1 MKQQIILKIVVDIGM
16 TVMLL
21 LLMTYELIGEAA
33 HEWLGVGI
41 FALFITHHIL
51 NRKWSR
57 SVLKGKYTPLCIWQ
71 TVLVIGILLTIAG
84 SMYSGVILSKHALS
98 FLSIKGG
105 GAFARKIHMVSAY
118 CGFVLMS
125 LHLGFHWSM
134 MMGMARRIIK
144 ELPSAGRWMLRG
156 IAALVAGYGVY
167 AFIRREIGH
176 YMFLQNPYVF
186 FDFEEPLI
194 FFLVDYMAVM
204 ALFVW
209 VSHYFSKAL
218 RYITQKRKTILI
230 IYNRKNLEREF
241 QNKSR
246 QRNRQ

>member
-1 MKQQIILKIVVDIGM
+1 MKHKAILKIAVDIGM

-21 LLMTYELIGEAA
+21 FLMTYGLIGEAA
-33 HEWLGVGI
+33 HEWLGIGMFV
-41 FALFITHHIL
+41 LFIIHHIL

-57 SVLKGKYTPLCIWQ
+57 NVFKGKYTPLRIWQ

-125 LHLGFHWSM
+125 LHLGIHWGM
-134 MMGMARRIIK
+134 MMGMARRIVK
-144 ELPSAGRWMLRG
+144 ELHLAGRWMIRG

-176 YMFLQNPYVF
+176 YMFLQNQYVF

-194 FFLVDYMAVM
+194 FFLADYIAVI

-209 VSHYFSKAL
+209 VSYYFSKGL
-218 RYITQKRKTILI
+218 KYYTPGKI
-230 IYNRKNLEREF
+230 
-241 QNKSR
+241 
-246 QRNRQ
+246 